1 LNLKDLLIIQ
11 PWFTAKGHPA
21 QSLLNTA
28 RALGFSKKIRY
39 LISLEADK
47 ESFVGISQELSE
59 FGMLKT
65 FHVKSASLQEGTWKS
80 FLQLFRFRKDL
91 KNATIFFLDGHLV
104 VFACCWLFFRF
115 WICPKRIGLLY
126 LKGPERIRRYW
137 LTRKLTSWLLGLNE
151 FVLYLR
157 TKELAKDWKSFFSA
171 ADEGHIR
178 TIPSL
183 ELSVNDSSKLQAR
196 DIQSKHPSFAV
207 IGQIR
212 KGKGLDWLVPLFQ
225 KNPELGT
232 LTVAGTFYNA
242 EEEKLLPQ
250 LQAFEGFRN
259 EFLSESEM
267 LSCAIEQDYL
277 IMLYDDWDA
286 RMESAI
292 LYLAAKARRPVVA
305 YDRGWCGRKVAM
317 FGCGVL
323 VPDNCNVD
331 FESFLSLLPKRG
343 SKEYTELLEGV
354 DRFVQAHSGEVT
366 KTEFLRV
373 LLE

>member
-1 LNLKDLLIIQ
+1 LNLKNILIIQ

-28 RALGFSKKIRY
+28 RALEPSKNVRY
-39 LISLEADK
+39 LISLEAGK
-47 ESFVGISQELSE
+47 EPFVKMSQELSE
-59 FGMLKT
+59 FATLKT
-65 FHVKSASLQEGTWKS
+65 FHVNSSSLQEGTWKS
-80 FLQLFRFRKDL
+80 FIHLFRSRKAL
-91 KNATIFFLDGHLV
+91 KDTTILFLDGHLV
-104 VFACCWLFFRF
+104 VFALCWLFLRF

-126 LKGPERIRRYW
+126 LKGPERIHGYW
-137 LTRKLTSWLLGLNE
+137 LTKKLTSWLLGLNE

-157 TKELAKDWKSFFSA
+157 TEELEKDWKSFFSN
-171 ADEGHIR
+171 ADERHIR

-183 ELSVNDSSKLQAR
+183 ELSVGDFSKLQSGE
-196 DIQSKHPSFAV
+196 IHSKQPSFAV

-225 KNPELGT
+225 KNPKLGK

-242 EEEKLLPQ
+242 EEEKTLPQ
-250 LQAFEGFRN
+250 LEGFEGFRN

-292 LYLAAKARRPVVA
+292 LYLAAKVRRPVIA
-305 YDRGWCGRKVAM
+305 YNRGWCGRKVAM

-323 VPDNCNVD
+323 LPDHCNVD
-331 FESFLSLLPKRG
+331 FESVLSLLPKHG

-354 DRFVQAHSGEVT
+354 DRFVQAHSGEVA
-366 KTEFLRV
+366 KTEFLRA